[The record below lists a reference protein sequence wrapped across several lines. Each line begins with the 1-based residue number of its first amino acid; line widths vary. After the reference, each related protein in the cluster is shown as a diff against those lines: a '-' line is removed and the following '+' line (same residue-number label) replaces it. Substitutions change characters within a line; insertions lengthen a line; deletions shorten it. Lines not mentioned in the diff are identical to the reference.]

1 MRFLSL
7 TALLALLVAMPSQ
20 AQASS
25 RYGIITVN
33 QSDTPVWITI
43 QDLGKTRNL
52 DWGKVEPRSRRTW
65 ESGNYAG
72 LSYYHVRFQFMNQHG
87 GTLCDTTIEVVVF
100 FPVGSKAA
108 ATGYFVPGKGC
119 WAVLG
124 QRDRNGK

>member
-1 MRFLSL
+1 MRILCSV
-7 TALLALLVAMPSQ
+7 ALLAVLALVAPQ

-25 RYGIITVN
+25 RYGVITVN
-33 QSDTPVWITI
+33 QSDSPVWITI

-65 ESGNYAG
+65 ESGNYSG
-72 LSYYHVRFQFMNQHG
+72 LSYYHVRFQFMNNHG
-87 GTLCDTTIEVVVF
+87 GTLCDTTIEIVMF

-108 ATGYFVPGKGC
+108 ATGYYVPGKGC

-124 QRDRNGK
+124 QRDANGK